1 MLKSLAPFALTLLI
15 TLAAPL
21 HAAEKLPEVIRFGV
35 SSAGVGKPP
44 RVNSGWISVAQLHR
58 YLENEFARDGVK
70 IEWIFFKG
78 QGPAVNEA
86 ISNNQL
92 DFTTLGD
99 LPAIVSRSVGVDTRA
114 VLGSARA
121 DIYVV
126 ARPGA
131 GIRSIADLRGKRVAF
146 HKGTATQLSAAR
158 LFAAHGLSEKD
169 VRIINMEP
177 GTAKAALLSG
187 DIDATFGTLDL
198 VHFRDTGRAVLVYS
212 SRNDTGPGATGQG
225 FVLVNQKF
233 AQRHPQTT
241 TRVVKALVRAA
252 QWSSDPAHREEI
264 FKLWASAGAVPE
276 STYRREYKGIAL
288 ADRFSPLLDPA
299 LASRT
304 RQAAALA
311 LQNRLIRKPIDVE
324 SWFDR
329 RYLDA
334 ALGEL
339 GLVGYWDERVS

>member
-1 MLKSLAPFALTLLI
+1 MFKSIVAAALALLT
-15 TLAAPL
+15 TLATPL
-21 HAAEKLPEVIRFGV
+21 HAAEQLPEVIRFGI

-44 RVNSGWISVAQLHR
+44 RVNTGWISVAQLHR
-58 YLENEFARDGVK
+58 YLENEFAKDGVK

-86 ISNNQL
+86 VSNNQL

-114 VLGSARA
+114 ILGSARA
-121 DIYVV
+121 DVYVV

-131 GIRSIADLRGKRVAF
+131 GIRGIADLRGKRVAY
-146 HKGTATQLSAAR
+146 HKGTATQLAAAR

-169 VRIINMEP
+169 VRVINMEP

-187 DIDATFGTLDL
+187 DVDAIFGSLEL
-198 VHFRDTGRAVLVYS
+198 VNFRDSGRAVLVYS
-212 SRNDTGPGATGQG
+212 SRTEAGPIGQG
-225 FVLVNQKF
+225 FVLVNQQF
-233 AQRHPQTT
+233 ARQHPQAT
-241 TRVVKALVRAA
+241 TRVVKALLRAA
-252 QWSSDPAHREEI
+252 QWSSDPAHRDEV

-276 STYRREYKGIAL
+276 ATYRREYQGIAL
-288 ADRFSPLLDPA
+288 ADRFSPLLDA
-299 LASRT
+299 GLAQRT
-304 RQAAALA
+304 RQAATVA
-311 LQNRLIRKPIDVE
+311 LQHRLIRKPIDVE

-334 ALGEL
+334 ALREL
-339 GLVGYWDERVS
+339 GLVGYWG